1 MEAHRPSPSAGSTAG
16 LSALLDFDATFFFLP
31 LVTLLGFLLPII
43 YLFPPVP
50 ATKADAL
57 QQTHDRLGLGRAE
70 SNLRTH
76 NRPAVAAVT
85 PGASAKLQAL
95 TIYPVKSCRGIE
107 LTRSRVLPT
116 GLEFDRLYTFAQL
129 KSPFP
134 VSSTANAA
142 EKEDGHVWEFITQR
156 QFARLANVK
165 VDLYVPRGEDGSRAD
180 KDTGSWIVM
189 RFPWRD
195 LGIRG
200 VLQTIAAKLV
210 RGWYAEAE
218 REFLLPVEFPTKA
231 EIGQRGYEFEK
242 VKIWKDVVTALNLG
256 VDVPEELRSYLGV
269 SNKLGLFR
277 IDPLGL
283 RQVFRCAPRKE
294 EIGYQPTV
302 GFQDAYPLHLMN
314 LGSLQDFDSQVPK
327 DGDLKYL
334 DVRRFRSNLI
344 VTGAP
349 AYDEESWKSIRFTPG
364 ASTLTSDASF
374 QVSCRTVRCK
384 LPNVDP
390 ATGIR
395 HRVEPDR
402 SLRKIRDVDPGA
414 PKMGCLGVQ
423 MCPLFED
430 AESCETEDLRSWL
443 EVGMTID
450 IESRG
455 EHVYIKQ

>member
-1 MEAHRPSPSAGSTAG
+1 MEAHRPSPSADSTAG
-16 LSALLDFDATFFFLP
+16 LSALLDFDAAFFFLP

-70 SNLRTH
+70 SNLRAH
-76 NRPAVAAVT
+76 NRPAAAAVT

-165 VDLYVPRGEDGSRAD
+165 VDLYVPRGENGSRAD

-231 EIGQRGYEFEK
+231 EIEQRGYEFEK
-242 VKIWKDVVTALNLG
+242 VKIWKDVVTALNVG

-277 IDPLGL
+277 IDPLAL

-302 GFQDAYPLHLMN
+302 GFQDA
-314 LGSLQDFDSQVPK
+314 
-327 DGDLKYL
+327 
-334 DVRRFRSNLI
+334 
-344 VTGAP
+344 
-349 AYDEESWKSIRFTPG
+349 
-364 ASTLTSDASF
+364 
-374 QVSCRTVRCK
+374 VRCR
-384 LPNVDP
+384 
-390 ATGIR
+390 A
-395 HRVEPDR
+395 
-402 SLRKIRDVDPGA
+402 RDH
-414 PKMGCLGVQ
+414 
-423 MCPLFED
+423 
-430 AESCETEDLRSWL
+430 
-443 EVGMTID
+443 
-450 IESRG
+450 SRMRLTN
-455 EHVYIKQ
+455 I

>member
-1 MEAHRPSPSAGSTAG
+1 M
-16 LSALLDFDATFFFLP
+16 
-31 LVTLLGFLLPII
+31 
-43 YLFPPVP
+43 
-50 ATKADAL
+50 
-57 QQTHDRLGLGRAE
+57 
-70 SNLRTH
+70 
-76 NRPAVAAVT
+76 
-85 PGASAKLQAL
+85 
-95 TIYPVKSCRGIE
+95 
-107 LTRSRVLPT
+107 
-116 GLEFDRLYTFAQL
+116 
-129 KSPFP
+129 
-134 VSSTANAA
+134 
-142 EKEDGHVWEFITQR
+142 
-156 QFARLANVK
+156 
-165 VDLYVPRGEDGSRAD
+165 
-180 KDTGSWIVM
+180 
-189 RFPWRD
+189 
-195 LGIRG
+195 
-200 VLQTIAAKLV
+200 TIAAKLV

-218 REFLLPVEFPTKA
+218 REFLLPVGFPTKA
-231 EIGQRGYEFEK
+231 EIEQRGYEFEK
-242 VKIWKDVVTALNLG
+242 VKVWKDVVTALNVG

-364 ASTLTSDASF
+364 TSTLTSDASF

-443 EVGMTID
+443 EVGMTMD
-450 IESRG
+450 VQSRG